1 MDKYPLH
8 RTGATGYNGT
18 GKGTQ
23 NVGCGAFS
31 LPRSKGKEGEG
42 EMSGGSH
49 NYLCYT
55 EMPDI
60 IDRTADMEEMEKD
73 LIELGYTDIA
83 KDVRRLIEYCKSA
96 QIRVGVLFEQ
106 LEDVFHDV
114 EWYHSADIGK
124 ETLIKRLEAYRT
136 PQNDEVRR

>member
-8 RTGATGYNGT
+8 RTGAAEYNGT
-18 GKGTQ
+18 GKEAHYE
-23 NVGCGAFS
+23 CGGVFS
-31 LPRSKGKEGEG
+31 IPRSKGKEGEG
-42 EMSGGSH
+42 ELRGGSH
-49 NYLCYT
+49 NYLCYA

-60 IDRTADMEEMEKD
+60 IGRTADMEEMEED

-136 PQNDEVRR
+136 PQNDEVRE